1 MLLSLS
7 RSLFLAYQSIAVP
20 ANLLVHL
27 LCLSLLPLPAVVVA
41 AVIGSQS
48 LSSFVLSSLN
58 VSARSLTAVIAL
70 CLCLWLC
77 F

>member
-7 RSLFLAYQSIAVP
+7 LSLAYQSIAVP
-20 ANLLVHL
+20 ANLLLYL
-27 LCLSLLPLPAVVVA
+27 LCLSLLPLPAVFVVA

-48 LSSFVLSSLN
+48 LSFFVLSSLN
-58 VSARSLTAVIAL
+58 ASARSLTAVIAV